1 MSGEESE
8 NKYVVD
14 ISTQNERREDEEQ
27 AATDDRRNPPLRLT
41 YVLDGEQVEFRDLM
55 EDSD

>member
-27 AATDDRRNPPLRLT
+27 AAPDDQRNPPLRLT